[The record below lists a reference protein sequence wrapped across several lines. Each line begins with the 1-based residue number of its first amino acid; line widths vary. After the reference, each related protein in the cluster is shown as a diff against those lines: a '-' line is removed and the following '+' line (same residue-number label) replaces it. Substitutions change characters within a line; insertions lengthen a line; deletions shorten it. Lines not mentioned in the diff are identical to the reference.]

1 MADHSH
7 VLAWR
12 IPTDRG
18 IWQATVHG
26 VMKSQ
31 TQLSDSV
38 HILLIFCLLHLLII
52 EMQPSTLIVDLSL
65 SPPCSI
71 SFMFYIN
78 ILTLLFVAYTFR
90 IAMTSW
96 GIYSFII
103 MWCLSSYLII
113 FCSKVYFASNLFFV
127 YIYSGYIVDYI
138 CFFNLLR

>member
-1 MADHSH
+1 MADHSR

-18 IWQATVHG
+18 IWQPTVHG

-52 EMQPSTLIVDLSL
+52 EMRPSTLIVDLSL
-65 SPPCSI
+65 SPPSSI
-71 SFMFYIN
+71 GFMLYIN
-78 ILTLLFVAYTFR
+78 ILTLLFVAYTLR

-103 MWCLSSYLII
+103 MWCLSSYLMI
-113 FCSKVYFASNLFFV
+113 FCSEVCFASNLFFV
-127 YIYSGYIVDYI
+127 FIFTVGI
-138 CFFNLLR
+138 L